1 MTDGRDEMNKNDVLA
16 FWFGADA
23 ADHEIS
29 QRQAKLWWHKDAA
42 TDDTIRQRF
51 EPTLKALLR
60 GEHRDWLTSADGR
73 LAAIIVLD
81 QFSRNMYR
89 DNAMS
94 FTQDA
99 LALEWA
105 LEGIR
110 QGADR
115 QVRPIHRLFYYLPL
129 EHAESEAMQNLCMEK
144 LAQLRADAPASF
156 ADEAK
161 NYLEFGRRHQ
171 EIIQRFG
178 RFPHR
183 NALLNRPSSDDER
196 QFLTQ
201 PGSGF

>member
-1 MTDGRDEMNKNDVLA
+1 MHKNDILE

-29 QRQAKLWWHKDAA
+29 QRQAALWWQKNPS
-42 TDDTIRQRF
+42 TDQTIKERF

-60 GEHRDWLTSADGR
+60 GEYRDWLSSADGR
-73 LAAIIVLD
+73 LAAILVLD

-89 DNAMS
+89 DSAMS

-115 QVRPIHRLFYYLPL
+115 DLRPIYRLFYYLPL
-129 EHAESEAMQNLCMEK
+129 EHAESDAMQTLCMSK
-144 LAQLRADAPASF
+144 LQQLHDDAPDNFKDAA
-156 ADEAK
+156 AD
-161 NYLEFGRRHQ
+161 YLDFGRRHQ
-171 EIIQRFG
+171 QIIQRFG

-183 NALLNRPSSDDER
+183 NALLNRTSTKEER
-196 QFLTQ
+196 EFLQQ
-201 PGSGF
+201 PGSSF